1 MRLADRA
8 KRVNLRLPVEIKG
21 QDASGAP
28 FIESTTSLNVSSGG
42 ICFES
47 EHLVEIGSR
56 LQVAIR
62 LPAPLRHHFGG
73 RAVYRTESI
82 VCRAQRLE
90 GQSSF
95 QVGAR
100 FLKESGA

>member
-8 KRVNLRLPVEIKG
+8 KRVNLRLPVEVRG

-28 FIESTTSLNVSSGG
+28 FIESTSTLNVSSRG

-47 EHLVEIGSR
+47 EHPVEIGAR
-56 LQVAIR
+56 LEVAIR
-62 LPAPLRHHFGG
+62 LPSSLRHHFGG
-73 RAVYRTESI
+73 QAVYRAESL
-82 VCRAQRLE
+82 VCRAQRLV
-90 GQSSF
+90 GRSNY

-100 FLKESGA
+100 LLRGSAG